1 MLIHAPDGQDAL
13 GFIPA
18 MSFRQ
23 LDFFL
28 SKHLL
33 CGFQNE

>member
-18 MSFRQ
+18 MSFRR
-23 LDFFL
+23 LDFFCIEIPTL
-28 SKHLL
+28 RFPK
-33 CGFQNE
+33 

>member
-18 MSFRQ
+18 MSFRH
-23 LDFFL
+23 LDFFCIETPTL
-28 SKHLL
+28 R
-33 CGFQNE
+33 FPNE